1 MENENKELAAKTS
14 DKKSKLNEELN
25 ILKENLRGKEDK
37 LDKIVKKIKEKEI
50 DLEEMD
56 GHLIS
61 VQRFFA

>member
-1 MENENKELAAKTS
+1 VENENKELAAKTS

-56 GHLIS
+56 GHLNS

>member
-56 GHLIS
+56 GHLNS

>member
-1 MENENKELAAKTS
+1 VENENKELAAKTS